1 MGLMKAESGAMEN
14 ALADQRKDL
23 FHSDALPNHMLMR
36 KVEKRV
42 SGRSS
47 DTKETDTIISNGYKI
62 GTGDPIMSKL

>member
-1 MGLMKAESGAMEN
+1 
-14 ALADQRKDL
+14 
-23 FHSDALPNHMLMR
+23 MLMR